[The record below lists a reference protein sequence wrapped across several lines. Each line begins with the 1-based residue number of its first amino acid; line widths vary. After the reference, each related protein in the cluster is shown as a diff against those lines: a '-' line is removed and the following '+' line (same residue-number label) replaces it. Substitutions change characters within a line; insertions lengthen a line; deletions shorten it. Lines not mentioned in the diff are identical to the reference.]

1 MTLLEG
7 GGAAEQGKQAEDS
20 RIKRKRQLSEPESDQ
35 SPQSVL
41 YVSISSS

>member
-20 RIKRKRQLSEPESDQ
+20 RIKMEYQLSESESEQ
-35 SPQSVL
+35 
-41 YVSISSS
+41 